1 MGDIKMKKLLG
12 LDIGTNSI
20 GWALIDYDFDN
31 KTGEIKALGSRIIP
45 LEADKLKDFQQGRSA
60 SLAAERRMAR
70 QARRLKYRY
79 KLRRERLIKVFK
91 ILGWF
96 PQNFPEK
103 FEEDD
108 HFNINDFVPF
118 SDQTIQ
124 EAKELFNVVNLPNDW
139 AIYYLRDKA
148 LREQISLQ
156 ELARIIYHF
165 NQRRGFKS
173 SRIENKSPDVVEQE
187 VFPKTETFYEFLKI
201 TSIKETTEKRK
212 SNRVFIVEGKTKDN
226 VTYSGTLSRKTK
238 PDWLNQ
244 EIELEITKT
253 TKKDGTVSLTFKEP
267 DRSNWEE
274 RKLALEKDIKL
285 SGLYVGQYHLKKL
298 LEDRNYRIKEQIVDR
313 KFYQEELE
321 AIWKSQERFYPEL
334 KNNPK
339 IEVIAKTLYQ
349 HNEQKQKELQK
360 LSLLE
365 IIKDDIIYFQR
376 PLKSQKKL
384 IGECRFEK
392 KNFIDQYGRQPGYKV
407 APKSSPIFQ
416 EYRIWQ
422 TINNLRIFKREEK
435 QPDGKF
441 KFDVE
446 KTDEVLNIENKEKL
460 FKLFDSKDDVKID
473 EIIKT
478 IGLSPDEYRINFPQ
492 DRELKGN
499 ETKAAFRRVFKRHNF
514 IEEGEKILENRELF
528 FNLWH
533 LTYSVTDENQLSK
546 SLIKKFN
553 FSEDLAIHISKMPP
567 FKKEYAA
574 YSSKA
579 LKKLV
584 PLMRCG
590 KYWNEKEIDPST
602 KQRIEKII
610 DGSLKSSFPEEIIS
624 KLYSGSYKS
633 ISDFQ
638 GLPVYLACYVVYGK
652 HSERELYEKFDSP
665 DEIDHLK
672 MLPTNSLRNPVVEK
686 VIRETLLVVKD
697 IWAQYGRPDEIHI
710 ELARDLKRNA
720 KEREILTKQ
729 MLENEKER
737 KRIAEIL
744 KYIKNANPNSPMDIE
759 RLRLWEELGTK
770 EAKET
775 FPKLS
780 ANPTKA
786 EIQKYLL
793 WGEQNHISPYTGKVI
808 PLSKLFTEKY
818 EIEHIIPKSRY
829 FDNSLANKT
838 ICEAEV
844 NRFKENLTA
853 MELIQQYGGTTIP
866 YTKIKLL
873 TLEEYK
879 QHIKSTF
886 RGRKLSNF
894 MRLEI
899 PENFINRQINETRY
913 ITRKLG
919 ELLYPV
925 AKESLIFTIGS
936 ITSELKEKWGLNK
949 VWKEIIK
956 PRFERLEKITGDKFI
971 FYDKETNNF
980 HFAKDYKR
988 IDHRHHALDALVIG
1002 LTQREH
1008 IRYLN
1013 SLNAVDSSDELMEV
1027 KYRLVKK
1034 GIREFHL
1041 PWKTFTKDAKEK
1053 LKEVIVSFKNKI
1065 RVVQRGRN
1073 KYWKWVNENG
1083 KWFKKLV
1090 PQDNSK
1096 LFTVRKSLFKE
1107 PSGIINIAEYK
1118 DVNINEAVKYQFE
1131 YLTNRQ
1137 SNLQE
1142 RIANKKLR
1150 KKINELIKNCNF
1162 DLNET
1167 LEHLKK
1173 YPLKDDKGNKLK
1185 KVTILYFKEYSAKR
1199 VSLDQSFDERKIDK
1213 IPYSNHPDNRLVKL
1227 LKNHLKEFN
1236 NNPKDAFTGEGLEQL
1251 YKKYGKPIRKITIME
1266 EVGKKIP
1273 IKGKY
1278 FEVDKGTN
1286 LFFVIYENIN
1296 DPTDRIIDEN
1306 SSISIVDALQV
1317 FINGGKK
1324 EDLGENKPGYK
1335 KIILSPND
1343 LVYVPEPGET
1353 VNLIDWNNKA
1363 KLSNRIY
1370 KVVSCTGSVIDF
1382 IPHFVA
1388 EPIIQTKELGSN
1400 NKAQRSWDGIM
1411 IKNVCIKLKVDRLG
1425 NISPE
1430 I

>member
-1 MGDIKMKKLLG
+1 MKKILG

-20 GWALIDYDFDN
+20 GWALIDYDFDS
-31 KTGEIKALGSRIIP
+31 KSGKIKALGSRIIP

-70 QARRLKYRY
+70 QARRLKHRY

-96 PQNFPEK
+96 PKNFPEK
-103 FEEDD
+103 FEEDK
-108 HFNINDFVPF
+108 HFNINDYVPF
-118 SDQTIQ
+118 SVQTIQ
-124 EAKELFNVVNLPNDW
+124 EAKALFNVVNLPNDW
-139 AIYYLRDKA
+139 TIYYLRDKA
-148 LREQISLQ
+148 LREKITLQ

-173 SRIENKSPDVVEQE
+173 SRIENKNPDVVEQE
-187 VFPKTETFYEFLKI
+187 VFPKTETFYEFLTI
-201 TSIKETTEKRK
+201 TSVKETDEKRK
-212 SNRVFIVEGKTKDN
+212 NNRVFIIEGKTKDN
-226 VTYSGTLSRKTK
+226 VTYTGTISRKLK
-238 PDWLNQ
+238 PDWLSQ

-253 TKKDGTVSLTFKEP
+253 TKKDGTVSFSFKEP

-321 AIWKSQERFYPEL
+321 AIWKSQEKFHPEL
-334 KNNPK
+334 NNNPN
-339 IEVIAKTLYQ
+339 IDEIVKTLYQ
-349 HNEQKQKELQK
+349 HNEQKQKELQN

-365 IIKDDIIYFQR
+365 IIKDDIIYYQR
-376 PLKSQKKL
+376 PLKSQKKS

-392 KNFIDQYGRQPGYKV
+392 KNYTDIYGRKPGYKV

-422 TINNLRIFKREEK
+422 TINNLRIFKREEE
-435 QPDGKF
+435 QPDGKV
-441 KFDVE
+441 KFDIE
-446 KTDEVLNIENKEKL
+446 KTDKILNVENKEKL
-460 FKLFDSKDDVKID
+460 FELFDSKADVKIN
-473 EIIKT
+473 EILKALD
-478 IGLSPDEYRINFPQ
+478 LSPDEYRINFPE

-514 IEEGEKILENRELF
+514 IEEGEKILENSESF

-533 LTYSVTDENQLSK
+533 LTYSINDEEQLTN

-553 FSEDLAIHISKMPP
+553 FEEDLAKHIAKMPP

-584 PLMRCG
+584 PLMRSG
-590 KYWNEKEIDPST
+590 KYWNESDIHPEVKD
-602 KQRIEKII
+602 RIERILN
-610 DGSLKSSFPEEIIS
+610 GSLLNTFPEEIRN

-652 HSERELYEKFDSP
+652 HSERELYEKFENP

-672 MLPTNSLRNPVVEK
+672 LLPTNSLRNPVVEK

-697 IWAQYGRPDEIHI
+697 IWSQYGRPDEIHI

-720 KEREILTKQ
+720 KERETLTKQ
-729 MLENEKER
+729 MLENERER
-737 KRIAEIL
+737 KRIVEIL
-744 KYIKNANPNSPMDIE
+744 KHIKNANPNSPMDID

-780 ANPTKA
+780 SIPTKA
-786 EIQKYLL
+786 EIEKYLL

-818 EIEHIIPKSRY
+818 EIEHIIPKSKY

-866 YTKIKLL
+866 GTKIKLL

-879 QHIKSTF
+879 KHIKSTF
-886 RGRKLSNF
+886 RGRKFSNF

-925 AKESLIFTIGS
+925 AKESLVFTTGS
-936 ITSELKEKWGLNK
+936 ITSELKENWGLNK

-956 PRFERLEKITGDKFI
+956 PRFERLEKITGDQFI
-971 FYDKETNNF
+971 YYDKETNNF

-988 IDHRHHALDALVIG
+988 IDHRHHALDALVIA

-1013 SLNAVDSSDELMEV
+1013 SLNAVDSIAELKKV
-1027 KYRLVKK
+1027 KYKLVKK
-1034 GIREFHL
+1034 GIREFKL
-1041 PWKTFTKDAKEK
+1041 PWKTFTIEAKEK
-1053 LKEVIVSFKNKI
+1053 LQEVIVSFKNKI
-1065 RVVQRGRN
+1065 RVLQRGRN
-1073 KYWKWVNENG
+1073 KYWKWVQENG
-1083 KWFKKLV
+1083 RWLKRLV
-1090 PQDNSK
+1090 PQNNSR
-1096 LFTVRKSLFKE
+1096 LFSVRKSLFKE

-1118 DVNINEAVKYQFE
+1118 EVDLNQAIKYQFE
-1131 YLTNRQ
+1131 YFTNKQ
-1137 SNLQE
+1137 SDLQE
-1142 RIANKKLR
+1142 RIADKYLR
-1150 KKINELIKNCNF
+1150 KKVNELIKNCEF
-1162 DLNET
+1162 DLNQT
-1167 LEHLKK
+1167 LEYLKK
-1173 YPLKDDKGNKLK
+1173 HPLRDKKGNQLK
-1185 KVTILYFKEYSAKR
+1185 KVTVLYFKEYSAKR
-1199 VSLDQSFDERKIDK
+1199 VSLDASFDLKKIDK
-1213 IPYSNHPDNRLVKL
+1213 IPYSNHPQNRLVKL
-1227 LKNHLKEFN
+1227 LKEHLKEFN
-1236 NNPKDAFTGEGLEQL
+1236 DDPKEAFTGEGLELL

-1306 SSISIVDALQV
+1306 SSISIVEAIQV
-1317 FINGGKK
+1317 FMNGGRK
-1324 EDLGENKPGYK
+1324 EDLGENKPGYR

-1343 LVYVPEPGET
+1343 LVYVPEEGET
-1353 VNLIDWNNKA
+1353 INLIDWNNKI
-1363 KLSNRIY
+1363 KISSRVY
-1370 KVVSCTGSVIDF
+1370 KVVSFSKNQIFF

-1388 EPIIQTKELGSN
+1388 DPIIQTKELGSN
-1400 NKAQRSWDGIM
+1400 NKAEKSWDGIM
-1411 IKNVCIKLKVDRLG
+1411 IKKVCIKLKVDRLG